1 MFSISFL
8 FFVCV
13 FLRELLQIDLFFR
26 GKQKENFRWSN
37 MTVKKGCRRISFV
50 PLKASLLGSLSQPR
64 TADLRVFM
72 FADYIIALLTF
83 LDTQPGKNYL
93 PEAIPS
99 ITCTRCP
106 VRNVFHVSLTPS
118 CFPNSCDTIL
128 EKLLSLLRRQIQ
140 KYFFTTFIFFFF
152 KTKCEKQEWKKQRN
166 DENRVCTEYKK
177 IILTLKIR
185 SYLQNFPI
193 I

>member
-1 MFSISFL
+1 
-8 FFVCV
+8 
-13 FLRELLQIDLFFR
+13 
-26 GKQKENFRWSN
+26 

-106 VRNVFHVSLTPS
+106 VRNVFHVSLTLS
-118 CFPNSCDTIL
+118 IKIMLSKIVDTIL
-128 EKLLSLLRRQIQ
+128 ENHYPIFDINQIR
-140 KYFFTTFIFFFF
+140 KYFQTFLRNVHLPF
-152 KTKCEKQEWKKQRN
+152 KHICCIKCKKQ
-166 DENRVCTEYKK
+166 
-177 IILTLKIR
+177 
-185 SYLQNFPI
+185 
-193 I
+193 

>member
-1 MFSISFL
+1 
-8 FFVCV
+8 
-13 FLRELLQIDLFFR
+13 
-26 GKQKENFRWSN
+26 

-106 VRNVFHVSLTPS
+106 VRNVFYVSLTLS
-118 CFPNSCDTIL
+118 IKIMLSKIVDTIL
-128 EKLLSLLRRQIQ
+128 ENHYPIFDINQIR
-140 KYFFTTFIFFFF
+140 KYFQTFPRNVHLPF
-152 KTKCEKQEWKKQRN
+152 KHICCTKCKKQ
-166 DENRVCTEYKK
+166 
-177 IILTLKIR
+177 
-185 SYLQNFPI
+185 
-193 I
+193 

>member
-1 MFSISFL
+1 
-8 FFVCV
+8 
-13 FLRELLQIDLFFR
+13 
-26 GKQKENFRWSN
+26 

-106 VRNVFHVSLTPS
+106 VRNVFHVSLTLS
-118 CFPNSCDTIL
+118 IKIMLSKIVDTIL
-128 EKLLSLLRRQIQ
+128 ENHYPIFDINQIR
-140 KYFFTTFIFFFF
+140 KYFQTFLRNVHLPF
-152 KTKCEKQEWKKQRN
+152 KHICCTKCKKQ
-166 DENRVCTEYKK
+166 
-177 IILTLKIR
+177 
-185 SYLQNFPI
+185 
-193 I
+193 

>member
-1 MFSISFL
+1 
-8 FFVCV
+8 
-13 FLRELLQIDLFFR
+13 
-26 GKQKENFRWSN
+26 

-106 VRNVFHVSLTPS
+106 VRNVFHVSLTLS
-118 CFPNSCDTIL
+118 IKIMLSKIVDTIL
-128 EKLLSLLRRQIQ
+128 ENLLSLISIRFENISKRFLA
-140 KYFFTTFIFFFF
+140 TFIFLLNIYVVQNVRNNN
-152 KTKCEKQEWKKQRN
+152 KRNKKRMIGYTQNTKR
-166 DENRVCTEYKK
+166 
-177 IILTLKIR
+177 
-185 SYLQNFPI
+185 
-193 I
+193 

>member
-1 MFSISFL
+1 MQNVKRIFPRRIIFKIRSFVRFSVRIRCFRYRFFFL
-8 FFVCV
+8 CVCFYERTFTNRSLFP
-13 FLRELLQIDLFFR
+13 FL
-26 GKQKENFRWSN
+26 KQKENFRWSN

-106 VRNVFHVSLTPS
+106 VRNVFHVSLTP
-118 CFPNSCDTIL
+118 
-128 EKLLSLLRRQIQ
+128 
-140 KYFFTTFIFFFF
+140 
-152 KTKCEKQEWKKQRN
+152 
-166 DENRVCTEYKK
+166 
-177 IILTLKIR
+177 
-185 SYLQNFPI
+185 
-193 I
+193 